1 MAFAFGGIKETT
13 KPKNISAV
21 SDRIDYVIEDHI
33 IDDGRPYFIYLV
45 DAKPTILQEAA
56 LKKEIQRCT
65 NNYVILIAVNTI
77 WHKDDLKGQGITKF
91 FIDQASKWKSW
102 INHNGQHCAGIMA
115 FGSSIYG
122 INHCADILTDD
133 FLADQF
139 VYPYYYLGH
148 EVWKCD
154 SYIFPVHS
162 INELYPSVE
171 EGSNVNYK
179 TRFFYKQNERLTDI
193 NWRPYKPDLT
203 DKVYHLVETKEEAD
217 KIFKD
222 NMNAFLCAWDTET
235 SGFSFFRDHLHC
247 LTICWNGVDGYYM
260 PWEIVDKQLFHDNV
274 MSAEHNTGANVKF
287 DIKFMWEN
295 GVPHTLL
302 PTDDTQL
309 LAHAIHSDRSK
320 GLKPQTFYFTP
331 FGGYEEPL
339 IAWKERTKCDDYS
352 RIPTELLSKYAT
364 MDAIATWRVQQE
376 LWKLCDKVDRE
387 HPNSKMP
394 EWTIKR
400 WYEEQMLTIYKDVID
415 AEYRGIFVNKAL
427 MDEHRNHMLEEAE
440 GMKKKLCEIWNVPED
455 FPFAST
461 EECGKLFER
470 LGWPCHGRNAKG
482 FYTTEGDAID
492 AWKREKMPGI
502 DIFDEWRSETAS
514 CRNFLGVKEE
524 TTIEDFKKLAK
535 AKGSKKQ
542 KSEWTGWPQ
551 FCKDHPEDGSYRI
564 HQSYLVMGTTSFRF
578 IGRDPNMQ
586 NVPTNGRFAP
596 FIKQCIDTPP
606 SDLVVVTSDSGT
618 EYRLASFEL
627 IKTQRG
633 WVRAGELKETDT
645 IIEKEGEPTVKRYEL
660 TKDGD
665 RYIHTDRNMFIKPLE
680 EINMPTR
687 RIIVG

>member
-1 MAFAFGGIKETT
+1 MAFAFGGIKEHTL
-13 KPKNISAV
+13 PKNISAV
-21 SDRIDYVIEDHI
+21 EDRIDYVIEDHI
-33 IDDGRPYFIYLV
+33 INDERPYYIYLL
-45 DAKPTILQEAA
+45 DAKPLILQEAA
-56 LKKEIQRCT
+56 LKKEIQKCT
-65 NNYVILIAVNTI
+65 DNYVILVAVNTI
-77 WHKDDLKGQGITKF
+77 WHKEDLRGKGITEF
-91 FIDQASKWKSW
+91 FVTQSSEWKKW
-102 INHNGQHCAGIMA
+102 ITHNGKHCAGIMA
-115 FGSSIYG
+115 FGAAIYG

-133 FLADQF
+133 FMADQF

-148 EVWKCD
+148 EVWPCD

-162 INELYPSVE
+162 INELYPTVE
-171 EGSNVNYK
+171 DGPNVNYK
-179 TRFFYKQNERLTDI
+179 TRFFYKQNERLTSGK
-193 NWRPYKPDLT
+193 REYQPDLT
-203 DKVYHLVETKEEAD
+203 EPKYHLVETKEEAN
-217 KIFKD
+217 KIFEA
-222 NMNAFLCAWDTET
+222 NMNADLCAWDTET
-235 SGFSFFRDHLHC
+235 SGLCFYRDHLHC

-260 PWEIVDKQLFHDNV
+260 PWDIVDPIKFHDCV

-339 IAWKERTKCDDYS
+339 TAWKKRTGCNDYS
-352 RIPTELLSKYAT
+352 RIPTEMLSKYAT

-387 HPNSKMP
+387 MPNDKMP

-415 AEYRGIFVNKAL
+415 AEYTGIYVNKDL
-427 MDEHRNHMLEEAE
+427 MAEHREHMMNEAK
-440 GMKKKLCEIWNVPED
+440 GMEKQLCEIWKVPED

-461 EECGKLFER
+461 KEMGILFEKM
-470 LGWPCHGRNAKG
+470 GWPCHGRSKDG
-482 FYTTEGDAID
+482 CYSTDGDAID

-514 CRNFLGVKEE
+514 CRNFLGLKETE
-524 TTIEDFKKLAK
+524 SIEDFKKLAK
-535 AKGSKKQ
+535 AKGSKK
-542 KSEWTGWPQ
+542 KSEWTGWPAY
-551 FCKDHPEDGSYRI
+551 CKDHPEDGSYRI

-578 IGRDPNMQ
+578 IGKDPNMQ

-606 SDLVVVTSDSGT
+606 SDLIVVTSDSGK

-627 IKTQRG
+627 TRTQRG
-633 WVRAGELKETDT
+633 WVEAKDLTEDDT
-645 IIEKEGEPTVKRYEL
+645 IIESKGIPTVKRYEL

-665 RYIHTDRNMFIKPLE
+665 SYIHTDRDLFMKTIE
-680 EINMPTR
+680 ELNTPAR
-687 RIIVG
+687 RIIAE